1 MNKKMSEFARKEILT
16 GLKKLPENNILFF
29 KRMYSHKNLDLNIND
44 VVKNMPDDKLE
55 HALFQIDNTLDN
67 LNLNKENKLYTWAKK
82 KLIVIGDQ
90 ILLNL
95 QLNILSISRL
105 NPTLRITYLIPIND
119 AQLAVTKPSTET
131 A

>member
-1 MNKKMSEFARKEILT
+1 MNKKMAEFARKEILT

-82 KLIVIGDQ
+82 KLIVIGDFF
-90 ILLNL
+90 
-95 QLNILSISRL
+95 
-105 NPTLRITYLIPIND
+105 
-119 AQLAVTKPSTET
+119 
-131 A
+131 